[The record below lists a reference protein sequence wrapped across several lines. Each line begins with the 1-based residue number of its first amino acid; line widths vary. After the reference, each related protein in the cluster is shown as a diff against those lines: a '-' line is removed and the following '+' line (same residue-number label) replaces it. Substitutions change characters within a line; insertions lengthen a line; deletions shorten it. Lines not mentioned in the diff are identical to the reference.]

1 MGLENSVIGASVL
14 TVVLS
19 PLCLPEANGAC
30 SECGGL
36 VVPLHPPDK
45 EAPSS
50 PGDPPQPCDRTSTIA
65 HISLPFLPHHEE
77 ALGSSGPDPLQMS
90 WASPRAGCTPS
101 VPLKDSL
108 NHFNLPPLLLLP
120 TRWPP
125 ILGPDGD
132 GAPDRHLGAEG
143 IPQAPGGFKCTH
155 CHKPYHTLAGLARHQ
170 QLHCHLPAGRAFT
183 CRYCDKAYA
192 SLGALKMHIRTHT
205 LPCVCKVCGKAFS
218 RPWLLQGHIRTH
230 TGRKHGDDEGM
241 GSEEEGLIS
250 PAPGHCL
257 WTASTSQKHLH
268 LPPAAA
274 NTQPQRR
281 GSNSRRVLS
290 GSQGHSLKSGCA
302 RTELSMK
309 AGEEPPSCLT
319 LFLQLPQSLACG
331 CIPPISVSV
340 SVFTGPSPLCVPV
353 LSLLCCKD
361 TSISHMGLELN
372 LMASI
377 IFAKT
382 LFQVRP

>member
-1 MGLENSVIGASVL
+1 MPRSFLVKTHPSHRVPNYGQLE
-14 TVVLS
+14 TQR
-19 PLCLPEANGAC
+19 EANGAC

-230 TGRKHGDDEGM
+230 TGEK
-241 GSEEEGLIS
+241 
-250 PAPGHCL
+250 PYACPHCSRAFADRSNL
-257 WTASTSQKHLH
+257 RAHLQTH
-268 LPPAAA
+268 SG
-274 NTQPQRR
+274 TKKYQCK
-281 GSNSRRVLS
+281 SCSKTFSR
-290 GSQGHSLKSGCA
+290 
-302 RTELSMK
+302 M
-309 AGEEPPSCLT
+309 
-319 LFLQLPQSLACG
+319 
-331 CIPPISVSV
+331 
-340 SVFTGPSPLCVPV
+340 
-353 LSLLCCKD
+353 SLLVRHEEASCCP
-361 TSISHMGLELN
+361 G
-372 LMASI
+372 
-377 IFAKT
+377 
-382 LFQVRP
+382 P